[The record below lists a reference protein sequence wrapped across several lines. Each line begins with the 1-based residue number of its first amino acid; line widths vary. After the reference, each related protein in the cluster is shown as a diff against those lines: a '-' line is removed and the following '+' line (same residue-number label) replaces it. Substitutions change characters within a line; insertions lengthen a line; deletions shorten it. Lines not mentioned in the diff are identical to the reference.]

1 MMKRT
6 APLFLFALTFLTLPM
21 VAQAQRR
28 SPLADAPA
36 IRKRVELRQSRF
48 EAAVGIG
55 STVNQTFYHGV
66 LLDIRLGYHINDW
79 LSLAGVG
86 SFGLTTIATGL
97 NEQLVATNL
106 DGMGRTPSKADALG
120 GMDKMGYLLGGRVEL
135 TPFTG
140 KYSLFGALFAHYDF
154 YLFGGAALVNFVAVT
169 PTAGVGACSS
179 STGNATCVASG
190 SRVAG
195 MGGLGFHTYF
205 NNWVA
210 LGVEL
215 RTLYVQDNQAGR
227 GVAVTNIIPA
237 SGQAAASTKDLTWG
251 PQYMAIIGAT
261 LFLPS
266 TADISP

>member
-36 IRKRVELRQSRF
+36 IRKRVELRQSRL
-48 EAAVGIG
+48 ELAAGLG
-55 STVNQTFYHGV
+55 TTVNQTFYHGV
-66 LLDIRLGYHINDW
+66 LADVRLGYHINDW
-79 LSLAGVG
+79 LALAGVG
-86 SFGLTTIATGL
+86 SFGVTTITTGL
-97 NEQLVATNL
+97 NEQLASAGL
-106 DGMGRTPSKADALG
+106 DGMGRTPSKAEALG
-120 GMDKMGYLLGGRVEL
+120 GMDKVGYLLGGRVEL

-169 PTAGVGACSS
+169 PTAGIGACNA
-179 STGNATCVASG
+179 STDKTTCVASG
-190 SRVAG
+190 SRIAG

-205 NNWVA
+205 NDWIA

-227 GVAVTNIIPA
+227 GVAVTNIINQ
-237 SGQAAASTKDLTWG
+237 QAAASTKDLTWG